1 MIWYFIQP
9 NQHVSQS
16 DHEKKTNK
24 ATKGVLGL
32 GMMQPY
38 QEDNDGQKK
47 DLEHSNQSLKLKVCI

>member
-1 MIWYFIQP
+1 MK
-9 NQHVSQS
+9 
-16 DHEKKTNK
+16 KKTNK

-47 DLEHSNQSLKLKVCI
+47 DLEHSDQIT